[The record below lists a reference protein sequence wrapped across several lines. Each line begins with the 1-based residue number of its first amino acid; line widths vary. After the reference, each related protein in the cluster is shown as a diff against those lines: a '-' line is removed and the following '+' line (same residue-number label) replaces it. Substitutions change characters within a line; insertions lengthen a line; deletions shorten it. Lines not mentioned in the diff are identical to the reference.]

1 MYSPQHNYV
10 YSVQPNPDSEERKD
24 LTKKVIELIQI
35 LLEETDEQSS
45 LLIISFSNSVDWD
58 IIFDA
63 MFKWK
68 V

>member
-1 MYSPQHNYV
+1 MSTYV
-10 YSVQPNPDSEERKD
+10 YSVQPNTDNEERKD

-45 LLIISFSNSVDWD
+45 VLIISFSNSVDWD